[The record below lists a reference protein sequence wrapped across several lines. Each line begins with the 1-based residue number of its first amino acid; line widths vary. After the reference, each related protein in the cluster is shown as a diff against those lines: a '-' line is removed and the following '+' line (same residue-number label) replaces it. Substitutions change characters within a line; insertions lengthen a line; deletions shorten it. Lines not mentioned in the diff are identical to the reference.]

1 MMMARRARRRKTKVK
16 LVLLHSA
23 NNPRRNAII
32 VEVGDISPNSAST
45 SPKEAILLV
54 AAAVVLLARE
64 EEIKAMVVEAVLE
77 GEAPIPMPT
86 WCATTATKKATL
98 RETVSNSR
106 TNRMGAPT
114 KIMVLLHS

>member
-1 MMMARRARRRKTKVK
+1 MEVPRRARKRREK
-16 LVLLHSA
+16 LVLLPSA

-32 VEVGDISPNSAST
+32 AEVGDISPNSANT
-45 SPKEAILLV
+45 SHPKEAILLV

-64 EEIKAMVVEAVLE
+64 EEIKAMVVEAVVE